1 MNNNPDFYSMKWT
14 FFWDIFFV
22 KNMDFE
28 HVLLPC
34 WFWLECVSSWSD
46 DFSTSGILLTSAC
59 GTIDCCCWMSSEYI
73 RVLFKSKNI
82 FCECDWRY
90 RHWNYIITVV
100 LILHI
105 IIKMFF
111 RCLITLIIINLI
123 LIIMTQTI
131 GITMIIVIMIV
142 LVVTDHSFDIDLL
155 TNQKK
160 LRVVVNFWK
169 VSACGQFD
177 P

>member
-105 IIKMFF
+105 IIKIFF

-131 GITMIIVIMIV
+131 GTITMIIVIMIV

-160 LRVVVNFWK
+160 LKGRL
-169 VSACGQFD
+169 
-177 P
+177 